1 VTIDFTEIYK
11 QSGNLAS
18 FSPGAHFILNVVENT
33 LIVRRTDTLQI
44 ARTWT
49 ITAPSNTASILS
61 NSKSTPSSLGVSPEG
76 WISHAG
82 WSCDSEYLLAASAKK
97 GIVEVFK
104 LREENWNARIEAG
117 VEGLLKAEWAPDGR
131 HVLCFSQ
138 WGLRVTIWSLVTG
151 NATYIQFPIHPD
163 RGYAFRSDSRYFVLA
178 ERHRSKDA
186 IGVYDATD
194 SYKLVR
200 HFPVPTSNLSSLALS
215 PTGNHI
221 AIWEGILEYKLHILS
236 LAGDVQGSFSPKP
249 NPGFGVRNAAWHP
262 TGMFLAVAGW
272 DDKIYI
278 LDGLTWSA
286 AATLELSS
294 KIPVGAT
301 LWREPSNWL
310 ESTQGRGFL
319 SYERLQGPQTISLQ
333 RTDPTKPNPKSGAVQ
348 LEWNKTGT
356 LLLVRFENCPTVV
369 HLYDFPASSDP
380 FVPRLRCIFQHSKPV
395 LHAQWNPVRKGS
407 LALCSGSGSIYTWSD
422 EWIGENGVEEDM
434 AECIGVPANTKF
446 ETRSIKWAPDGKGL
460 VLLDKEVFCCAF
472 EVEDGTES

>member
-1 VTIDFTEIYK
+1 MDFTEIYK

-44 ARTWT
+44 TRTWT
-49 ITAPSNTASILS
+49 ITAPSTTASILS
-61 NSKSTPSSLGVSPEG
+61 KSSNSGTPADG

-104 LREENWNARIEAG
+104 LRDEFWNARIEAG
-117 VEGLLKAEWAPDGR
+117 AEGLLKAEWAPDGR
-131 HVLCFSQ
+131 HILSFSQ
-138 WGLRVTIWSLVTG
+138 WGLRVTIWSLLTG

-178 ERHRSKDA
+178 ERHKSKDTM
-186 IGVYDATD
+186 GVYDTTD
-194 SYKLVR
+194 FYRLVR
-200 HFPVPTSNLSSLALS
+200 HFPIPTSNLSSLALS

-221 AIWEGILEYKLHILS
+221 AVWEGILEYKLHILS
-236 LAGDVQGSFSPKP
+236 LTGNVQGTFSPQP
-249 NPGFGVRNAAWHP
+249 DPGFGVRNVAWHP

-272 DDKIYI
+272 DDKIHI
-278 LDGLTWSA
+278 LDGLTWSTA
-286 AATLELSS
+286 AILELSS
-294 KIPVGAT
+294 KVPAGAT

-310 ESTQGRGFL
+310 ETTQGRGFL
-319 SYERLQGPQTISLQ
+319 SYERLQGPQTISLP

-356 LLLVRFENCPTVV
+356 LLLVRFENCPTAV
-369 HLYDFPASSDP
+369 HLYDFPAPSDP
-380 FVPRLRCIFQHSKPV
+380 FVPRLRCVLQHSKPV

-407 LALCSGSGSIYTWSD
+407 LALCSGTGSIYTWSD

-434 AECIGVPANTKF
+434 AECIGVPAKTKF
-446 ETRSIKWAPDGKGL
+446 ETRNIKWAPDGKGL
-460 VLLDKEVFCCAF
+460 VLLDKEMFCCAF
-472 EVEDGTES
+472 EVEEDGPESS

>member
-1 VTIDFTEIYK
+1 
-11 QSGNLAS
+11 
-18 FSPGAHFILNVVENT
+18 
-33 LIVRRTDTLQI
+33 
-44 ARTWT
+44 
-49 ITAPSNTASILS
+49 
-61 NSKSTPSSLGVSPEG
+61 
-76 WISHAG
+76 
-82 WSCDSEYLLAASAKK
+82 
-97 GIVEVFK
+97 VEVFK

-221 AIWEGILEYKLHILS
+221 AIWEGILELHILS

>member
-1 VTIDFTEIYK
+1 MDFTEIYK

-44 ARTWT
+44 TRTWT
-49 ITAPSNTASILS
+49 ITTPSSTASILS
-61 NSKSTPSSLGVSPEG
+61 NSKSIPSNSGVSPEG

-104 LREENWNARIEAG
+104 LRDENWNARIEAG

-131 HVLCFSQ
+131 HILCFSQ
-138 WGLRVTIWSLVTG
+138 WGLRVTIWSLITG

-163 RGYAFRSDSRYFVLA
+163 RGYAFRSDSRYFILA

-186 IGVYDATD
+186 MGVYDTTD
-194 SYKLVR
+194 CYKLVR

-221 AIWEGILEYKLHILS
+221 AIWEGVLEYKLHILS
-236 LAGDVQGSFSPKP
+236 LAGDVQGTFSPKP

-272 DDKIYI
+272 DDKIHI

-294 KIPVGAT
+294 KIPAGAT

-310 ESTQGRGFL
+310 ETTQGRGFL

-380 FVPRLRCIFQHSKPV
+380 FVPRLRCVFQHSKPV

-407 LALCSGSGSIYTWSD
+407 LALCIGSGSIYTWSD

-472 EVEDGTES
+472 EVEDDAES

>member
-1 VTIDFTEIYK
+1 MDFTEIYK

-49 ITAPSNTASILS
+49 VTAPSSTASILT
-61 NSKSTPSSLGVSPEG
+61 NSRLTPSSLGVSSEG

-97 GIVEVFK
+97 GIIEVFK
-104 LREENWNARIEAG
+104 LRDENWNARIEAG
-117 VEGLLKAEWAPDGR
+117 VEGLLRAEWAPDGR
-131 HVLCFSQ
+131 HILCFSQ
-138 WGLRVTIWSLVTG
+138 WGLRVTIWSLITG

-186 IGVYDATD
+186 IGVYDTTD

-236 LAGDVQGSFSPKP
+236 LAGDVQGTFSPKP
-249 NPGFGVRNAAWHP
+249 DPGFGIRNAAWHP

-310 ESTQGRGFL
+310 ETTQGRGFL

-333 RTDPTKPNPKSGAVQ
+333 RTDPTKPSPKSGAVQ

-380 FVPRLRCIFQHSKPV
+380 FVPRLRCVFQHSKPV

-407 LALCSGSGSIYTWSD
+407 LALCSGNGSIYTWSD
-422 EWIGENGVEEDM
+422 EWIGDNGVEEDM

-446 ETRSIKWAPDGKGL
+446 ETRNIKWAPDGKGL

-472 EVEDGTES
+472 EVEEDGTGS

>member
-1 VTIDFTEIYK
+1 
-11 QSGNLAS
+11 
-18 FSPGAHFILNVVENT
+18 
-33 LIVRRTDTLQI
+33 
-44 ARTWT
+44 
-49 ITAPSNTASILS
+49 
-61 NSKSTPSSLGVSPEG
+61 
-76 WISHAG
+76 
-82 WSCDSEYLLAASAKK
+82 
-97 GIVEVFK
+97 VEVFK

-236 LAGDVQGSFSPKP
+236 LAGDVQASFSPKP

-310 ESTQGRGFL
+310 EITQGRGFL

-356 LLLVRFENCPTVV
+356 LLLVRFGLLRHLFPSTEPDMMTVENCPTVV

-472 EVEDGTES
+472 EVEEGTES

>member
-1 VTIDFTEIYK
+1 M
-11 QSGNLAS
+11 
-18 FSPGAHFILNVVENT
+18 
-33 LIVRRTDTLQI
+33 IVRRTDTLQI
-44 ARTWT
+44 TRTWT
-49 ITAPSNTASILS
+49 ITAPSSTASILS
-61 NSKSTPSSLGVSPEG
+61 NSKSIPSNSGVSPEG

-104 LREENWNARIEAG
+104 LRDENWNARIEAG

-131 HVLCFSQ
+131 HILCFSQ

-163 RGYAFRSDSRYFVLA
+163 RGYAFRSDSRYFILA

-186 IGVYDATD
+186 MGVYDTTD
-194 SYKLVR
+194 CYKLVR

-221 AIWEGILEYKLHILS
+221 AVWEGVLEYKLHILS
-236 LAGDVQGSFSPKP
+236 LAGDVQGTFSPKP

-272 DDKIYI
+272 DDKIHI

-310 ESTQGRGFL
+310 ETTQGRGFL

-380 FVPRLRCIFQHSKPV
+380 FVPRLRCVFQHSKPV

-407 LALCSGSGSIYTWSD
+407 LALCIGSGSIYTWSD

>member
-1 VTIDFTEIYK
+1 M
-11 QSGNLAS
+11 
-18 FSPGAHFILNVVENT
+18 
-33 LIVRRTDTLQI
+33 
-44 ARTWT
+44 
-49 ITAPSNTASILS
+49 
-61 NSKSTPSSLGVSPEG
+61 
-76 WISHAG
+76 
-82 WSCDSEYLLAASAKK
+82 
-97 GIVEVFK
+97 
-104 LREENWNARIEAG
+104 
-117 VEGLLKAEWAPDGR
+117 
-131 HVLCFSQ
+131 
-138 WGLRVTIWSLVTG
+138 
-151 NATYIQFPIHPD
+151 
-163 RGYAFRSDSRYFVLA
+163 
-178 ERHRSKDA
+178 
-186 IGVYDATD
+186 
-194 SYKLVR
+194 
-200 HFPVPTSNLSSLALS
+200 
-215 PTGNHI
+215 
-221 AIWEGILEYKLHILS
+221 EYKLHILS

>member
-1 VTIDFTEIYK
+1 MDFTEIYK

-44 ARTWT
+44 TRTWS
-49 ITAPSNTASILS
+49 ITAPSGTATILS
-61 NSKSTPSSLGVSPEG
+61 TSKSTPSSPADG

-104 LREENWNARIEAG
+104 LRDETWNARIEAG
-117 VEGLLKAEWAPDGR
+117 AEGLLKAEWAPDGR
-131 HVLCFSQ
+131 HILCFSQ

-178 ERHRSKDA
+178 ERHRSKDTV
-186 IGVYDATD
+186 GVYDTTD

-200 HFPVPTSNLSSLALS
+200 HFPVPTSHLSSLALS

-221 AIWEGILEYKLHILS
+221 AVWEGILEYKLHILS
-236 LAGDVQGSFSPKP
+236 LAGDVQGTFSPEP
-249 NPGFGVRNAAWHP
+249 NLGFGVRNAAWHP

-272 DDKIYI
+272 DDKIHI

-286 AATLELSS
+286 AAILELSS
-294 KIPVGAT
+294 RIPMGAT

-310 ESTQGRGFL
+310 ETTQGRGFL
-319 SYERLQGPQTISLQ
+319 SYERLQGPQIISLQ

-380 FVPRLRCIFQHSKPV
+380 FVPRLRCVLHHSKPV

-407 LALCSGSGSIYTWSD
+407 LALCTGSGSIYTWSD
-422 EWIGENGVEEDM
+422 EWIGENGVGEDM

-446 ETRSIKWAPDGKGL
+446 ETRNIKWAPDGKGL
-460 VLLDKEVFCCAF
+460 VLLDKEMFCCAF
-472 EVEDGTES
+472 EVEEGGDES

>member
-1 VTIDFTEIYK
+1 MDFTEIYK

-44 ARTWT
+44 TRTWT
-49 ITAPSNTASILS
+49 IAAPSSTANILS
-61 NSKSTPSSLGVSPEG
+61 NSKSIPSNSPEG

-104 LREENWNARIEAG
+104 LRDENWNARIEAG

-131 HVLCFSQ
+131 HILCFSQ

-163 RGYAFRSDSRYFVLA
+163 RGYAFRSDSRYFILA

-186 IGVYDATD
+186 MGVYDTTD
-194 SYKLVR
+194 CYKLVR

-221 AIWEGILEYKLHILS
+221 AIWEGVLEYKLHILS
-236 LAGDVQGSFSPKP
+236 LAGDVQGTFSPKP
-249 NPGFGVRNAAWHP
+249 NPGYGVRNVAWHP
-262 TGMFLAVAGW
+262 TGMFIAVAGW
-272 DDKIYI
+272 DDKIHI

-310 ESTQGRGFL
+310 ETTQGRGFL

-380 FVPRLRCIFQHSKPV
+380 FVPRLRCVFQHSKPV

-407 LALCSGSGSIYTWSD
+407 LALCIGSGSIYTWSD

-460 VLLDKEVFCCAF
+460 VLLDKEAFCCAF
-472 EVEDGTES
+472 EVEDDAES

>member
-1 VTIDFTEIYK
+1 MDFTEIYK

-44 ARTWT
+44 TRTWT
-49 ITAPSNTASILS
+49 ITAPSSTASILS
-61 NSKSTPSSLGVSPEG
+61 NSKSIPPEG

-104 LREENWNARIEAG
+104 LRDENWNARIEAG

-131 HVLCFSQ
+131 HILCFSQ

-163 RGYAFRSDSRYFVLA
+163 RGYAFRSDSRYFILA

-186 IGVYDATD
+186 MGVYDTTD
-194 SYKLVR
+194 CYKLVR

-221 AIWEGILEYKLHILS
+221 AIWEGVLEYKLHILS
-236 LAGDVQGSFSPKP
+236 LAGDVQGTFSPKP

-272 DDKIYI
+272 DDK
-278 LDGLTWSA
+278 
-286 AATLELSS
+286 LSS
-294 KIPVGAT
+294 KIPAGAT

-310 ESTQGRGFL
+310 ETTQGRGFL

-380 FVPRLRCIFQHSKPV
+380 FVPRLRCVFQHSKPV

-407 LALCSGSGSIYTWSD
+407 LALCTGSGSIYTWSD

-472 EVEDGTES
+472 EVEDDAES

>member
-1 VTIDFTEIYK
+1 MDFTEIYK

-236 LAGDVQGSFSPKP
+236 LAGDVQASFSPKP

>member
-1 VTIDFTEIYK
+1 MDFTEIYK

-49 ITAPSNTASILS
+49 VTAPSSTASILT
-61 NSKSTPSSLGVSPEG
+61 NSKSTPSSLDVSSEG

-82 WSCDSEYLLAASAKK
+82 WSCDSEYLFAASAKK

-104 LREENWNARIEAG
+104 LRDENWNARIEAG

-131 HVLCFSQ
+131 HILCFSQ

-186 IGVYDATD
+186 IGVYDTTD
-194 SYKLVR
+194 GYKLVR

-236 LAGDVQGSFSPKP
+236 LAGDVQGTFSPKP

-272 DDKIYI
+272 DDK
-278 LDGLTWSA
+278 GLTWSV

-310 ESTQGRGFL
+310 ETTQGRGFL

-333 RTDPTKPNPKSGAVQ
+333 RTDPTKSNPKSGAVQ

-380 FVPRLRCIFQHSKPV
+380 FVPRLRCVFQHSKSV

-446 ETRSIKWAPDGKGL
+446 DTRGIKWAPDGKGL

-472 EVEDGTES
+472 EVEEDGTES

>member
-1 VTIDFTEIYK
+1 M
-11 QSGNLAS
+11 
-18 FSPGAHFILNVVENT
+18 
-33 LIVRRTDTLQI
+33 
-44 ARTWT
+44 
-49 ITAPSNTASILS
+49 
-61 NSKSTPSSLGVSPEG
+61 
-76 WISHAG
+76 
-82 WSCDSEYLLAASAKK
+82 
-97 GIVEVFK
+97 
-104 LREENWNARIEAG
+104 
-117 VEGLLKAEWAPDGR
+117 
-131 HVLCFSQ
+131 
-138 WGLRVTIWSLVTG
+138 
-151 NATYIQFPIHPD
+151 
-163 RGYAFRSDSRYFVLA
+163 
-178 ERHRSKDA
+178 
-186 IGVYDATD
+186 
-194 SYKLVR
+194 
-200 HFPVPTSNLSSLALS
+200 
-215 PTGNHI
+215 
-221 AIWEGILEYKLHILS
+221 EYKLHILS
-236 LAGDVQGSFSPKP
+236 LAGDVQGTFSPKL

-272 DDKIYI
+272 DDKIHI

-310 ESTQGRGFL
+310 ETTQGRGFL

-380 FVPRLRCIFQHSKPV
+380 FVPRLRCVFQHSKPV
-395 LHAQWNPVRKGS
+395 MHAQWNPVRKGS
-407 LALCSGSGSIYTWSD
+407 LALCSGSGSIYIWSD

-472 EVEDGTES
+472 EVEEDGTEEIGRAHV